1 MLFLNLLIILVQMTE
16 QLSPKDGE
24 VAVKFVRNAMEEWV
38 KNNKTVHDVPANPFF
53 NEQRGILLS
62 LCRVDGK
69 LHGRIGY
76 PYPIKSV
83 FDVLVRCAVS
93 VCQDPRSPAL
103 KAADLGDVT
112 IELSI
117 LSEPRPVLKPY
128 DRNFDPLKE
137 GLVVVRG
144 AKKAMMMAGEGASP
158 AEAIAEIMRRAEIEK
173 NLANDPLTK
182 FYKFS
187 SQTFFETSP
196 AGDIKEKLYGN
207 RVSKKAGK
215 KPAKARKKRRHK

>member
-1 MLFLNLLIILVQMTE
+1 MAE
-16 QLSPKDGE
+16 QRLSLKDGE
-24 VAVKFVRNAMEEWV
+24 VAVRFVRKAMEEWV
-38 KNNKTVHDVPANPFF
+38 KNNKTMRDVPADPFF
-53 NEQRGILLS
+53 NERRGILLS
-62 LCRVDGK
+62 LCRTDGK

-103 KAADLGDVT
+103 KAADLNDVA

-128 DRNFDPLKE
+128 EKNFDPLGE

-144 AKKAMMMAGEGASP
+144 AKKAMMMAGDAASP
-158 AEAIAEIMRRAEIEK
+158 SGAIAEIMKRAGIEK

-182 FYKFS
+182 FYKFG
-187 SQTFFETSP
+187 SQTFLEESP
-196 AGDIKEKLYGN
+196 GGDVVERSGSKKP
-207 RVSKKAGK
+207 RASKKAAK
-215 KPAKARKKRRHK
+215 KPAKAAKKGRHK